1 MLQISANHFESHGY
15 KEKKKSN
22 FICKLFKRK
31 KTLIEKSCVKIENT
45 FFSKMDQGDNDSGVG
60 VTRVPSTL
68 SVRDVTVVPCTPS
81 PHPSTPARLR
91 DIDTDM
97 EALRISRHDNPFLKQ
112 VLASRESLADS
123 LEESESDDIN
133 LMSQEFSGDF
143 GTDPFSLPEVHQ
155 HMIRS
160 PPPTSWPRSPNFK
173 MFRFPTDGDQDSAQE
188 SPHRRSPSRIS
199 VSPRHDKSSEILHDG
214 VETCFISEEIG
225 RGSSSCAVSPRLSLN
240 LRPHQRSSS
249 GDSKDRS
256 FSLLTPAPLRSLS
269 DVRRLHSRS
278 CEESQQLVVTEPAGK
293 H

>member
-199 VSPRHDKSSEILHDG
+199 VSPRHDKSSEILH
-214 VETCFISEEIG
+214 EIG

>member
-1 MLQISANHFESHGY
+1 MLQISATPFESHGY
-15 KEKKKSN
+15 KEKKKSTS

-31 KTLIEKSCVKIENT
+31 KNLIEKSCVRIEHT
-45 FFSKMDQGDNDSGVG
+45 FFSKMDQSDNDSGVG

-68 SVRDVTVVPCTPS
+68 SVRDVTVVPCT
-81 PHPSTPARLR
+81 PSTPARLR

-173 MFRFPTDGDQDSAQE
+173 MFRFPNDGDQDSAQ
-188 SPHRRSPSRIS
+188 
-199 VSPRHDKSSEILHDG
+199 
-214 VETCFISEEIG
+214 F
-225 RGSSSCAVSPRLSLN
+225 
-240 LRPHQRSSS
+240 Q
-249 GDSKDRS
+249 
-256 FSLLTPAPLRSLS
+256 
-269 DVRRLHSRS
+269 
-278 CEESQQLVVTEPAGK
+278 
-293 H
+293 